1 MKLLKRIGTFIAPL
15 KAIITGKDKKRESG
29 TEQNHKDLQDYFVAL
44 QKKRSGDTLI
54 ALSLTVGWFS
64 LYSLFCPALEA
75 SRWTLETSSAL
86 YCYIVLY
93 CVV

>member
-1 MKLLKRIGTFIAPL
+1 MLRPAARLFHPAAALPLGGLAVAPAAAAAGCLRLHGVQGPTVRQTTFICA
-15 KAIITGKDKKRESG
+15 D
-29 TEQNHKDLQDYFVAL
+29 
-44 QKKRSGDTLI
+44 DTLLG
-54 ALSLTVGWFS
+54 LSQWIG
-64 LYSLFCPALEA
+64 SLFCPALEA